1 MKQVEKIWAELSAK
15 AQEVETPQESTELS
29 EEVKVELGAIDD
41 LRDNYAKAASKA
53 VPLKKIMQKAATD
66 LIQVSDELEKVQSD
80 AQKLEGMAKE
90 LGADNIVKSA
100 QQLASSAGSLSS
112 EWGKAALNVQ
122 SAAKQI

>member
-15 AQEVETPQESTELS
+15 AQEVETPQEVELS
-29 EEVKVELGAIDD
+29 EEQKVELGMIDD

-66 LIQVSDELEKVQSD
+66 LIQVSDELDKVQSD

-100 QQLASSAGSLSS
+100 QQLASAASSLSS
-112 EWGKAALNVQ
+112 EWGKAGLSVQ

>member
-15 AQEVETPQESTELS
+15 AQEVETPQEVELS
-29 EEVKVELGAIDD
+29 EEKVELGAIDD

>member
-1 MKQVEKIWAELSAK
+1 MKQVEKVWAELSAK
-15 AQEVETPQESTELS
+15 AQEVETPQEVELS
-29 EEVKVELGAIDD
+29 EEQKVELGMIDD

-66 LIQVSDELEKVQSD
+66 LIQVSDELDKVQSD

-100 QQLASSAGSLSS
+100 QQLASAASSLSS
-112 EWGKAALNVQ
+112 EWGKAGLSVQ